1 MKTYGLS
8 VENRTLPLVWMTL
21 WLGKNP
27 WLFAV
32 QVSRT
37 RSSALIAEIQGF
49 PGSSKQEKNPMFC
62 VDGILRIQSFGE
74 WRKPY
79 EAPNKKAWQSYNAFG
94 LCKYLGSL
102 KCKMLR
108 FTEISRVHPAFSSR
122 FRVSRFWAPSRANGW
137 CRCAATWQL
146 GSNHLTDH
154 YFQHHIWM
162 KSPWNDSREMTM
174 KWPSLWICA
183 ATYTQSK
190 ALRVNISAKV
200 KGSAGA
206 VSTGLVWPWTKTLQ
220 KVNRINAFS
229 ILEFFLSSFV
239 SALRLKW
246 I

>member
-79 EAPNKKAWQSYNAFG
+79 EAPNKKSMAKLQCIWSLQISRFVEMQNSTFQRDFMGSSGISSRFQFPVFG
-94 LCKYLGSL
+94 RLHGPTVDVAAQQLGSL
-102 KCKMLR
+102 AQA
-108 FTEISRVHPAFSSR
+108 TSRTTTFS
-122 FRVSRFWAPSRANGW
+122 
-137 CRCAATWQL
+137 TTL
-146 GSNHLTDH
+146 D
-154 YFQHHIWM
+154 
-162 KSPWNDSREMTM
+162 EMTM
-174 KWPSLWICA
+174 KWFSWNEMTISLNLRSN
-183 ATYTQSK
+183 SK
-190 ALRVNISAKV
+190 Q
-200 KGSAGA
+200 GTEG
-206 VSTGLVWPWTKTLQ
+206 
-220 KVNRINAFS
+220 
-229 ILEFFLSSFV
+229 
-239 SALRLKW
+239 
-246 I
+246 